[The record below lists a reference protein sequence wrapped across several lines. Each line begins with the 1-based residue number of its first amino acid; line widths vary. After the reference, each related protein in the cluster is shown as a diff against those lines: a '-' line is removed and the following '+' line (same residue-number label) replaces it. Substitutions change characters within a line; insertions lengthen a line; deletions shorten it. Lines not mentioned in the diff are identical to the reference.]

1 MKLRKIA
8 PPKWS
13 RISRRNGK
21 SQNEMG
27 KVSARQVHLPIINIE
42 ATIKKEVSKD
52 WLNPRLDTDG
62 IVRCYGRLGNADLC
76 EEMNIPIIFLKR
88 ERYIQLL
95 IEDFQK
101 QVLHVGVKQTLS
113 KEEDIVL
120 KKGKQKSNTYL
131 DYARS
136 IKKNQGGLFKMP
148 AMSLWL
154 KDKLIRS
161 TPFQYTGLVHYI
173 WKTITKKIK

>member
-1 MKLRKIA
+1 MI
-8 PPKWS
+8 
-13 RISRRNGK
+13 
-21 SQNEMG
+21 
-27 KVSARQVHLPIINIE
+27 
-42 ATIKKEVSKD
+42 
-52 WLNPRLDTDG
+52 
-62 IVRCYGRLGNADLC
+62 
-76 EEMNIPIIFLKR
+76 IPIIFLKR

-173 WKTITKKIK
+173 